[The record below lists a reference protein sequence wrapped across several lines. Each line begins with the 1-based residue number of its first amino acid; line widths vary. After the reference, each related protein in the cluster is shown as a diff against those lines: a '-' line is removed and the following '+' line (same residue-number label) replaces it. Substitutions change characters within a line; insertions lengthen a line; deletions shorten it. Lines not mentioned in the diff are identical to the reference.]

1 MKFKNT
7 QVWGFDHA
15 LRGMRNAKNS
25 WSKADS
31 GYKALASCLDKKY
44 CENCT
49 YDTCGGS
56 CGEVYIIGPNDM
68 KLIQSLIKGGPEHRK
83 FLRQI
88 FVSVDITAPLYWYKE
103 FDTYKVGTV
112 ANSTSTMHTIEKA
125 PITINNFEID
135 DCEWNLRCS
144 DDYEYNDIYTYD
156 DIDDFKE
163 YLIEHLEYL
172 RKKYLETKDKKY
184 WNKLI
189 RWLPESWLQTRTVTM
204 NYENLFSMCSKG
216 QRRFHKLNEWSGQDD
231 ASLENFIAWA
241 RTLPYAQELIFA
253 DELWEEEEKLKQEK
267 IRAFDV
273 LTNMLRTIDI
283 DVDNMTVEELLNEIT
298 NALNL

>member
-83 FLRQI
+83 FMRQI
-88 FVSVDITAPLYWYKE
+88 FVSVDITAPLYWWKE

-112 ANSTSTMHTIEKA
+112 ANSCSTMHKIQEKEFTTDDFSCEHLDIRTKA
-125 PITINNFEID
+125 LLEVTINILNDYRKLYIEYNPDDFEIKGCPSKKD
-135 DCEWNLRCS
+135 IWWQMIQLLPS
-144 DDYEYNDIYTYD
+144 SYN
-156 DIDDFKE
+156 
-163 YLIEHLEYL
+163 
-172 RKKYLETKDKKY
+172 
-184 WNKLI
+184 
-189 RWLPESWLQTRTVTM
+189 QTRNVM
-204 NYENLFSMCSKG
+204 LNYEVLANMYYSRKN
-216 QRRFHKLNEWSGQDD
+216 HKLDEWREFCKWIED
-231 ASLENFIAWA
+231 
-241 RTLPYAQELIFA
+241 LPYSDLI
-253 DELWEEEEKLKQEK
+253 
-267 IRAFDV
+267 I
-273 LTNMLRTIDI
+273 LR
-283 DVDNMTVEELLNEIT
+283 
-298 NALNL
+298 